1 MDNLQVNIK
10 LPLQAWNIVLAALAK
25 RPLEEVLD
33 LFGEIKKQAELQV
46 EAAKSSELPV
56 SVA

>member
-33 LFGEIKKQAELQV
+33 LFGEIKKQAESQV
-46 EAAKSSELPV
+46 EAAKSSEQPA

>member
-33 LFGEIKKQAELQV
+33 LFGEIKKQAESQV
-46 EAAKSSELPV
+46 ETAKSSDQPV